1 MKMAVWLKFFYFMT
15 LEVYIAIS
23 IWLCRVELENHKKS
37 ILWGEET
44 LRPYK
49 WAVLGGIEN
58 YSTIQ

>member
-37 ILWGEET
+37 IIWGGRNSKA
-44 LRPYK
+44 L
-49 WAVLGGIEN
+49 
-58 YSTIQ
+58 